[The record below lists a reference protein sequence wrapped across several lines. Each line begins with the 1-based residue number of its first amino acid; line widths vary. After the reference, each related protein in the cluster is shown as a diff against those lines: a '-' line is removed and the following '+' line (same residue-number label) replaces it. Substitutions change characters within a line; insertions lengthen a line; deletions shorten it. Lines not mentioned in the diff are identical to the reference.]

1 MMKKI
6 ILLLLV
12 TINISIFAQKE
23 LKEGVIS
30 MKITMSSENEQVN
43 TSLAMMGNLTTKTY
57 FKGEKSRTE
66 MKSPMA
72 GNNTTIIDNDTKE
85 MLVLID
91 NPMIGK
97 KYMKNSINVSEDEL
111 KDITVTETGD
121 SKTILNYKCQG
132 YNVIVKKDGV
142 ETKMTMYTTDKITA
156 PNQNS
161 SVLGGKL
168 KGFPMYIIM
177 NINQGGMAMTTT
189 MEVIEVKNEKVDDA
203 KFNMTALEGYEKVD
217 KLTGM

>member
-1 MMKKI
+1 MKKI

-12 TINISIFAQKE
+12 TINMSIVAQNE

-43 TSLAMMGNLTTKTY
+43 ASLAMMGNLTTTTY

-72 GNNTTIIDNDTKE
+72 GNNTTIIDNETKE

-91 NPMIGK
+91 NQMIGK
-97 KYMKNSINVSEDEL
+97 KYMKNNIDVSEDEL
-111 KDITVTETGD
+111 KNITVTATGD
-121 SKTILNYKCQG
+121 SKTVLNYTCKG
-132 YNVIVKKDGV
+132 YNVVIKKDGV
-142 ETKMTMYTTDKITA
+142 ETKMTMYTTDKISA

-161 SVLGGKL
+161 TVLGGKL
-168 KGFPMYIIM
+168 KGFPMYIVM
-177 NINQGGMAMTTT
+177 DINQGGMAMTTT
-189 MEVIEVKNEKVDDA
+189 IEVIEVKNEKVDDA

-217 KLTGM
+217 KLSGM

>member
-1 MMKKI
+1 MKKI

-12 TINISIFAQKE
+12 TINMSIVAQNE

-43 TSLAMMGNLTTKTY
+43 ASLAMMGNLTTTTY

-72 GNNTTIIDNDTKE
+72 GNNTTIIDNETKE

-97 KYMKNSINVSEDEL
+97 KYMKNNIDVSEDEL
-111 KDITVTETGD
+111 KNITVTATGD
-121 SKTILNYKCQG
+121 SKTVLNYTCKG
-132 YNVIVKKDGV
+132 YNVVIKKDGV
-142 ETKMTMYTTDKITA
+142 ETKMTMYTTDKISA

-161 SVLGGKL
+161 TVLGGKL
-168 KGFPMYIIM
+168 KGFPMYIVM
-177 NINQGGMAMTTT
+177 DINQGGMAMTTT
-189 MEVIEVKNEKVDDA
+189 IEVTEVKNEKVDDA

-217 KLTGM
+217 KLSGM

>member
-1 MMKKI
+1 MKKI

-12 TINISIFAQKE
+12 TISMSVVAQNE

-43 TSLAMMGNLTTKTY
+43 ASLAMMGNLTTTTY

-72 GNNTTIIDNDTKE
+72 GNNTTIIDNETKE

-97 KYMKNSINVSEDEL
+97 KYMKNNIDVSEDEL
-111 KDITVTETGD
+111 KNITVTATGD
-121 SKTILNYKCQG
+121 SKTVLNYTCKG
-132 YNVIVKKDGV
+132 YNVIIKKEGI
-142 ETKMTMYTTDKITA
+142 ETKMTMYTTDKISA

-161 SVLGGKL
+161 TVLGGKL
-168 KGFPMYIIM
+168 KGFPMYIVM
-177 NINQGGMAMTTT
+177 DINQGGMAMTTT
-189 MEVIEVKNEKVDDA
+189 IEVTEVKNEKVDDA

-217 KLTGM
+217 KLSGM